1 MNPGSLSE
9 INTTS
14 ITKTPVE
21 IIEAFQRD
29 KLRLCLSDP
38 GIVQSQYGT
47 ERESSKDYQGRVIF
61 EFFQNAIDR
70 AGQVVVIC
78 LRGNELTIANDGAPL
93 TIYEKTI
100 NGKKSD
106 FHSLCTIYDS
116 SKKAG
121 ESIGNKG
128 VGFKSVWSVS
138 EAVSIESI
146 DTRDLQWGFEL
157 FNPLL
162 GNLFEDQ
169 GIADVLEQ
177 LADRVPSFYFPKPLS
192 HPVDPMAFQVS
203 EGLSLPVVTKIT
215 IQVRNETARADLAR
229 QIRELREAQL
239 FFLALLGKKDFMVYT
254 EIDGDQQEISPDPA
268 WHMVKLVQEDG
279 SSAYPQMVSRLT
291 ELAEEFKQQ
300 YDNLPEHPNVAIAF
314 PPPDYPKKFDPVL
327 YTYLPTTI
335 NFGFNV
341 LVHADF
347 VLDNA
352 RKTVPPNAYN
362 QQLLSIAISL
372 FTDALLEDLRFGDY
386 PDFYKFLYAGQN
398 PIKLSPG
405 HDHGEMIWDRF
416 QSGQRLKAALRRAY
430 RPGTDYAKEH
440 YTKLFETMR
449 LVTERY
455 YGEHTGSHLGRIKPR
470 QLLFCD
476 PQIRIIPISDSSP
489 TFLPS
494 PDQKRDHLFYQSENA
509 ANPLDADYLLGQIP
523 GLKVSAFDPLN
534 DEPLKRNRLVQD
546 FSTLALLE
554 ALIRIQGRHQDE
566 ATRRAVF
573 AFTFILARRKGE
585 SNLANFFST
594 NPIQEERWLSEVLIP
609 AKGSWHPGLRTYQ
622 DPGFNEWIDHGYFRE
637 VDLQACSQI
646 LTDLMVPHNAAEM
659 SYVLQQMGSWKNVL
673 PLKWHQTDGKR
684 YFFDRPWQ
692 HTPQRPAFKH
702 LMENSVVY
710 WQKFP
715 DNLRREMVA
724 LFQNQPWLY
733 LQQQDR
739 YAAPATVFLFNLG
752 DNRRLPAIPKEQ
764 RDKNLEQLYRA
775 FEIHTIEETTNANKI
790 RSRLQEMKA
799 DGGISLTSGH
809 TELYRALTLT
819 LSRLEKDGAGSQDI
833 PVLFKNK
840 KGFAY
845 RDSETVWFVP
855 PEYKKHKHIDS
866 GLNFAYFDDQVN
878 RAFVTA
884 IGIRLFQPKLRI
896 ENLAGNPTEDPVL
909 KDHLEKHYL
918 PTLFALAAEAL
929 GSRFNREEVL
939 ERWQKLVI
947 WRSAHIGLQVRLGQL
962 NQPEQKTQPN
972 SNVLHIAN
980 RNASDDKLAVGELWH
995 DLQENPV
1002 ETNIYFSKFAVPLAD
1017 MIFRAHALGELFTP
1031 YLDRS
1036 VLAALQ
1042 NQPALVADFLTEK
1055 GIAAEDLQGE
1065 RLFIQSRLLSDG
1077 EWQQFLNELRAF
1089 TAQPLISRHDW
1100 SAAHWFTRPGLYFDT
1115 LELLFS
1121 ADEKLQSILFPVDP
1135 RPSNRLRLHQQFQ
1148 RIQALYY
1155 LCHREVLAETAFHAR
1170 IGQGGRELGLFLFEL
1185 TAYYPWFNL
1194 FDQEEAAIGQAI
1206 WDIENGFTNL
1216 TKVTGDVSP
1225 IGGTVATDP
1234 PAGNAAGKVDPE
1246 KEEEEQKKRRIRGLK
1261 VEKGV
1266 IRKYLKDR
1274 DKTKD
1279 RVTLEAL
1286 RRAML
1291 AAVGAGLKSTELDQ
1305 YLSKLEKAF
1314 LTPEKE
1320 LNETEWEYFMHVA
1333 GSIGDGL
1340 GYDILLPDWE
1350 AGGMICKVE
1359 VKSASG
1365 NSKKIYFTDNERR
1378 MILKFKYD
1386 LSWRIW
1392 LNGTWDRIFTEK
1404 VIRYIVLHNEQLRAL
1419 SSNRELYLVADNW
1432 IMTFD

>member
-1 MNPGSLSE
+1 MNPGILSE
-9 INTTS
+9 INITS
-14 ITKTPVE
+14 LTKPPIE

-38 GIVQSQYGT
+38 GVVQSQYGT

-78 LRGNELTIANDGAPL
+78 LRGNELTIANDGTPF

-146 DTRDLQWGFEL
+146 DTRDHQWGFEL

-162 GNLFEDQ
+162 GNLFDDPE
-169 GIADVLEQ
+169 IADVLEQ
-177 LADRVPSFYFPKPLS
+177 LGDRVPSFYFPKPLS
-192 HPVDPMAFQVS
+192 QPADPMAFQVS
-203 EGLSLPVVTKIT
+203 EGRSLPVATRIT
-215 IQVRNETARADLAR
+215 IRVRNETARTDLAR

-239 FFLALLGKKDFMVYT
+239 FFLALLGKKDFTVYT
-254 EIDGDQQEISPDPA
+254 EIDGDQLEISPDPA
-268 WHMVKLVQEDG
+268 WHLVKLVQEDG
-279 SSAYPQMVSRLT
+279 SSAYPQMVSRLA
-291 ELAEEFKQQ
+291 ELAGEFKQQ
-300 YDNLPEHPNVAIAF
+300 YDNLPERPNVAIAF
-314 PPPDYPKKFDPVL
+314 PPPDYAKKIDPVL

-362 QQLLSIAISL
+362 QQLLAIAITL
-372 FTDALLEDLRFGDY
+372 FTDALLHDPRFEDY

-398 PIKLSPG
+398 PIKFSPSS
-405 HDHGEMIWDRF
+405 DHSQLVWDRF

-430 RPGTDYAKEH
+430 RPGTDYARKH
-440 YTKLFETMR
+440 YTGLFETIR
-449 LVTERY
+449 LVTERD
-455 YGEHTGSHLGRIKPR
+455 YGEHTDTHLRRIKPR

-476 PQIRIIPISDSSP
+476 PGIRIVPIRDGEP

-494 PDQKRDHLFYQSENA
+494 PDQKNDYLFYQSENA
-509 ANPLDADYLLGQIP
+509 ATPLNADTLLERIP
-523 GLKVSAFDPLN
+523 GLKVSGFEPLN
-534 DEPLKRNRLVQD
+534 EETLRRNRLVQD
-546 FSTLALLE
+546 FSTLALVE
-554 ALIRIQGRHQDE
+554 ALNRIQDRYEDE
-566 ATRRAVF
+566 ETRCAIF
-573 AFTFILARRKGE
+573 AFAYILARRKGE
-585 SNLANFFST
+585 SNPGNFFST
-594 NPIQEERWLSEVLIP
+594 NPIQEERWLSEILVP
-609 AKGSWHPGLRTYQ
+609 AEDGWHTGIRTYQ
-622 DPGFNEWIDHGYFRE
+622 DPDFRAWIDTNYFRAL
-637 VDLQACSQI
+637 DHQACSRVLAGLNI
-646 LTDLMVPHNAAEM
+646 PHSATEIAH
-659 SYVLQQMGSWKNVL
+659 VLQQMGSWRNVL
-673 PLKWHQTDGKR
+673 PLKWRQPDSKKYT
-684 YFFDRPWQ
+684 FERPWQ
-692 HTPQRPAFKH
+692 HTPQNPAFKQLVEH
-702 LMENSVVY
+702 SVVY
-710 WQKFP
+710 WYKLP
-715 DNLRREMVA
+715 ENLRRDIIT
-724 LFQNQPWLY
+724 LLQDQDWFY

-739 YAAPATVFLFNLG
+739 YVAPAAVFLFNPG

-775 FEIHTIEETTNANKI
+775 FDIHTIEETTNAGKI
-790 RSRLQEMKA
+790 KSRLHKMKA
-799 DGGISLTSGH
+799 EGEISLTSGH
-809 TELYRALTLT
+809 TELYRSLILT
-819 LSRLEKDGAGSQDI
+819 LSRLEKEGARRQDT

-845 RDSETVWFVP
+845 RESEMVWFVP

-866 GLNFAYFDDQVN
+866 GLNFAYLDDQVN

-896 ENLAGNPTEDPVL
+896 ENLAGEASDDPAL
-909 KDHLEKHYL
+909 KGHLEKHYL
-918 PTLFALAAEAL
+918 PALFALAADQL

-947 WRSAHIGLQVRLGQL
+947 RRSGHIGLQVSLDRFD
-962 NQPEQKTQPN
+962 QPEQKTPPN
-972 SNVLHIAN
+972 SNVLYIAH
-980 RNASDDKLAVGELWH
+980 RYTSDDKLAVGELWH
-995 DLQENPV
+995 DLQEDPI
-1002 ETNIYFSKFAVPLAD
+1002 ETNIQFSKFSVPLAD
-1017 MIFRAHALGELFTP
+1017 MIFRAYALGELFTP
-1031 YLDRS
+1031 YFDRS

-1042 NQPALVADFLTEK
+1042 NEPALVPAFLTEK
-1055 GIAAEDLQGE
+1055 GIAAQDLQRE
-1065 RLFIQSRLLSDG
+1065 SLFIQSRLLSVE
-1077 EWQQFLNELRAF
+1077 EWRHFLDQLGVF
-1089 TAQPLISRHDW
+1089 TAQPSISQQDW
-1100 SAAHWFTRPGLYFDT
+1100 SSAHWYAQPGLYFDT
-1115 LELLFS
+1115 LEFLFYG
-1121 ADEKLQSILFPVDP
+1121 DEKLRSVLFHIDP
-1135 RPSNRLRLHQQFQ
+1135 RPANRLRLQRQFP
-1148 RIQALYY
+1148 RVQALYY
-1155 LCHREVLAETAFHAR
+1155 LCHREVLTEAALYAR
-1170 IGQGGRELGLFLFEL
+1170 IAQGGRELGLFLFEL
-1185 TAYYPWFNL
+1185 TVYYPWFKL
-1194 FDQEEAAIGQAI
+1194 FDQEEAAIVQAI

-1225 IGGTVATDP
+1225 VGGTIATEP
-1234 PAGNAAGKVDPE
+1234 PAGNSAGHVDPE

-1266 IRKYLKDR
+1266 IRQYLQGR
-1274 DKTKD
+1274 NKTKD
-1279 RVTLEAL
+1279 RSTLEAI
-1286 RRAML
+1286 RETML
-1291 AAVGAGLKSTELDQ
+1291 GAAGAGLKSTHLDQ

-1320 LNETEWEYFMHVA
+1320 LSETEWEYFMHVA
-1333 GSIGDGL
+1333 GNIGDGL

-1365 NSKKIYFTDNERR
+1365 NSKKIYFTENERR
-1378 MILKFKYD
+1378 MILKFQAD
-1386 LSWRIW
+1386 PSWRIW
-1392 LNGTWDRIFTEK
+1392 LNGTWDRPFSEK

-1419 SSNRELYLVADNW
+1419 SNNKELYLVADNW
-1432 IMTFD
+1432 VMTFD